1 MKLNKHSINYL
12 ITKLIRVQLNQTK
25 IFRQK
30 IQIDTQYQ
38 T

>member
-1 MKLNKHSINYL
+1 
-12 ITKLIRVQLNQTK
+12 VQLNQTK